1 MIIKELETK
10 LVNSIGRSSK
20 VIPPDHASRADGRRE
35 RPTEKKDK
43 AKWERKGPTFEDYLL

>member
-10 LVNSIGRSSK
+10 MVNSIGRRSK